1 MVISVLLLAV
11 LFVAGF
17 INIFFYFPTKKVY
30 VKIQSF
36 FFTTPNSTAVAAPS
50 TVTGTTAQISSHR
63 GRSTSTNIANKTVDL
78 KRVFATFDKNGDGFI
93 TRQELSESLKNL
105 RLMVTEK
112 EAEEMVVKVDANG
125 DGLIDFDEFRIL
137 YKAMIAQDY
146 DDDDGDDMSVEGG
159 GDQVGDGGEEDLKDA
174 FDVFD
179 KDKDGLISGEELGLV
194 LSSLGLNEGKKIE
207 NCREMIRKVDMDG
220 DGMVNFDEFKKMM
233 KSGGKLLTA
242 S

>member
-11 LFVAGF
+11 LFVVGF
-17 INIFFYFPTKKVY
+17 INIFYFPTKKVY

-36 FFTTPNSTAVAAPS
+36 FSTTPNSTAVAAPS
-50 TVTGTTAQISSHR
+50 TSSTTTAQVSSHR
-63 GRSTSTNIANKTVDL
+63 GKSTSTTSSNKTVEL
-78 KRVFATFDKNGDGFI
+78 KRVFAMFDKNGDGFI
-93 TRQELSESLKNL
+93 TKQELRESLKNL

-146 DDDDGDDMSVEGG
+146 DDDDSDDRSVDGG
-159 GDQVGDGGEEDLKDA
+159 EEVGDGGEEDLKDA

-179 KDKDGLISGEELGLV
+179 KDKDGLISVEELGLV
-194 LSSLGLNEGKKIE
+194 LSSLGLNEGKKLE

-220 DGMVNFDEFKKMM
+220 DGMVNFVEFKKMM